1 VPDALLQVE
10 NVTVRFGG
18 LVAVNDLSLSV
29 APGTIHALI
38 GPNGAGKSTT
48 FNCISRFYQPTSGRV
63 IFDGEDI
70 TRAPAST
77 MAGRGIARSFQNL
90 ELFNELT
97 VEENILIGAHV
108 HGDGVHGGRSLRSWL
123 QAKPPAV
130 MRDIGAIIERT
141 GLAPYRDHKAR
152 NLDFGHQKLLELAR
166 ALAIRPRLLLLDEP
180 AAGLRNRE
188 ISTLDRLLTDLVRQ
202 DGLTILIVEHVMQ
215 LVMSISDRVTV
226 LNFGT
231 RIAEGTPDDIRNDPA
246 VIEAYLGKEAAHV

>member
-1 VPDALLQVE
+1 MPEPLLRVE
-10 NVTVRFGG
+10 NLTVAFGG

-29 APGTIHALI
+29 ERGSIHALI

-48 FNCISRFYQPTSGRV
+48 FNCISRFYAPTTGRV
-63 IFDGEDI
+63 VFDGRDI
-70 TRAPAST
+70 TRLPAHS
-77 MAGRGIARSFQNL
+77 MAAIGIARSFQNL

-97 VEENILIGAHV
+97 VVENVLIGAHV
-108 HGDGVHGGRSLRSWL
+108 HCGKSWRD
-123 QAKPPAV
+123 AVAARPPEV
-130 MRDIGAIIERT
+130 MRAVDEVIERT
-141 GLAPYRDHKAR
+141 GLTRYRDSKAR

-188 ISTLDRLLTDLVRQ
+188 IATLDGLLTELARR
-202 DGLTILIVEHVMQ
+202 DGTTILLVEHVMQ

-231 RIAEGTPDDIRNDPA
+231 KIAEGSPDSVRRDPA
-246 VIEAYLGKEAAHV
+246 VVEAYLGRGAAHG